1 MRSWR
6 SATLVLALATLVA
19 SCGGGG
25 ERGAEEGPVG
35 EPPLPPDVGN
45 PTPRVGL
52 ETNRGQIVMQLDRE
66 KAPRT
71 VENILLHVE
80 NGFYDGLI
88 FHRVLPGRIIQ
99 AGAYTPEMRRRQSP
113 RPTVPN
119 EANNGLRNVRGSVA
133 MARLPDPH
141 SATTQFF
148 VNLVDNPRLD
158 FTAETAQGW
167 GYAVF
172 GHVVEGMD
180 VVDAIG
186 QTPTGSQGTMSDVP
200 LQPVIIRRAYVE
212 GG

>member
-1 MRSWR
+1 VLNWR
-6 SATLVLALATLVA
+6 GATLGLALALLVA
-19 SCGGGG
+19 GCGGGE
-25 ERGAEEGPVG
+25 ERGGG
-35 EPPLPPDVGN
+35 EVPAGQPPLPPDIGN
-45 PTPRVGL
+45 PMPRVVL
-52 ETNRGQIVMQLDRE
+52 ETNRGRIVMQLDRE

-71 VENILLHVE
+71 VENILFHVE

-99 AGAYTPEMRRRQSP
+99 AGAYTPEMRRRESP
-113 RPTVPN
+113 RPTLPN

-148 VNLVDNPRLD
+148 INLADNPRLD
-158 FTAETAQGW
+158 FTAETPQGW

-172 GHVVEGMD
+172 GQVVQGMD

-186 QTPTGSQGTMSDVP
+186 QTPTGTQGAMSDVP
-200 LQPVIIRRAYVE
+200 LQPVIIQRAYVE

>member
-1 MRSWR
+1 MVSWR
-6 SATLVLALATLVA
+6 QGTLFLALALLVTG
-19 SCGGGG
+19 CGGGG
-25 ERGAEEGPVG
+25 EGGGEEMPAAQ
-35 EPPLPPDVGN
+35 PPLPPDIGN
-45 PTPRVGL
+45 VTPQVVL
-52 ETNRGQIVMQLDRE
+52 ETNRGRVVIELDRE
-66 KAPRT
+66 KAPQT
-71 VENILLHVE
+71 VENILFHVE
-80 NGFYDGLI
+80 NEFYDGLI

-119 EANNGLRNVRGSVA
+119 EANNGLKNVRGSVA

-148 VNLVDNPRLD
+148 VNLEDNPGLD
-158 FTAETAQGW
+158 FTAETPQGW

-180 VVDAIG
+180 VVEAIG
-186 QTPTGSQGTMSDVP
+186 QVPTGSQGGMSDVP
-200 LQPVIIRRAYVE
+200 LQPVIIRRAHVE